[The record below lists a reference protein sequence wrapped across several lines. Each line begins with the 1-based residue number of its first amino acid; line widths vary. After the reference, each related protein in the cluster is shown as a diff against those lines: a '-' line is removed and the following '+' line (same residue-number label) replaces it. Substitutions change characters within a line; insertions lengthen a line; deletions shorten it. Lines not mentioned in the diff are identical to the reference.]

1 MTAYLRTAK
10 MSDHW
15 RTLYK
20 KKFNFQ
26 LKKIVIE
33 DGSIFKNIELNLN
46 GNLNVIIG
54 KNGVGKTN
62 FLRNIFNA
70 LNRQSESNRSEF
82 LKILDKN
89 DMVFGY
95 QLNSDYK
102 EYRFTHGGEHSN
114 NNNQD
119 INAYIFDPCCLIPE
133 LQNLFTTQE
142 NFEELIDQ
150 FEVKAYSQDKLEII
164 NYLSNHEYSKV
175 EVYNIEDEYENFPIL
190 PIFLVERNSLE
201 YDRRAMGL
209 GELSMFY
216 CFWLLDYIA
225 DLDKNIVLIV
235 EEPESFI
242 SPLLQKRFI
251 DILVK
256 YIVEKNLNCILST
269 HSDYILEK
277 IPSRSLKKLTFLR
290 NNESKFDEVNNIDIL
305 YTLGLSPQKKG
316 LLFFEDL
323 AAELLLK
330 QLIKRSSFNG
340 NENFYFHCSGDD
352 SHVVKHIN
360 EMPKKLR
367 DFKFVG
373 VFDGDART
381 KVPRLLSV
389 DTIAIF
395 LPTDVAPEIIIMN
408 YLGSC
413 DFNTIDQFLNLNSG
427 AFEAAYQAVIGA
439 DHHDFFV
446 EISKILDKNF
456 SSLFSDLCE
465 IWIRDPNNA
474 GEIKIFIEQFDA
486 IFF

>member
-1 MTAYLRTAK
+1 MTAYLRAAK
-10 MSDHW
+10 ISDHW

-33 DGSIFKNIELNLN
+33 EGDIFKNIELNLN
-46 GNLNVIIG
+46 GSLNVIIG

-70 LNRQSESNRSEF
+70 LNRKDESNRSEF
-82 LKILDKN
+82 LKVLDKN
-89 DMVFGY
+89 DINFGY
-95 QLNSDYK
+95 QLNSEYK
-102 EYRFTHGGEHSN
+102 EYRFIHENKSSKD
-114 NNNQD
+114 NNQD

-133 LQNLFTTQE
+133 LQTLFNTQE
-142 NFEELIDQ
+142 NFEEFLDQ
-150 FEVKAYSQDKLEII
+150 FEIKAYPEDKLAII
-164 NYLSNHEYSKV
+164 NYLSNHQYSKV
-175 EVYNIEDEYENFPIL
+175 EVYNIEDEYENFPRL
-190 PIFLVERNSLE
+190 PIFLVERNSIN
-201 YDRRAMGL
+201 YDSRAMGL

-216 CFWLLDYIA
+216 YFWLLDYIA
-225 DLDKNIVLIV
+225 DLDENIVLIV

-256 YIVEKNLNCILST
+256 YIVEKNINCILST

-277 IPSRSLKKLTFLR
+277 IPASSLKKLTLSR
-290 NNESKFDEVNNIDIL
+290 ENISKFEEVDNIDIL

-316 LLFFEDL
+316 ILFFEDL
-323 AAELLLK
+323 AAEILLK

-352 SHVVKHIN
+352 SHIVKHIN
-360 EMPKKLR
+360 EMPKKLTG
-367 DFKFVG
+367 FKFVG

-381 KVPRLLSV
+381 KVPRLLLEN
-389 DTIAIF
+389 TIATF
-395 LPTDVAPEIIIMN
+395 LPTDFAPEIIIMN

-413 DFNTIDQFLNLNSG
+413 DFNAIDHFLNLNSG

-446 EISKILDKNF
+446 EISKILDKSF
-456 SSLFSDLCE
+456 SNLFSDLCE
-465 IWIRDPNNA
+465 VWIRDPNSA
-474 GEIKIFIEQFDA
+474 AEIKRFIEQFDTV
-486 IFF
+486 FS